1 MKKWF
6 LDSSINLIKK
16 NKNYSESEIE
26 IIAYGLEGLYLT
38 FTKAIVIFGIAI
50 ILGIFRE
57 MLYLLI
63 SYNLIRSQAFG
74 IHASKSLYCLLSS
87 LTLFIGGTFLCMYI
101 NVSLWIMVAISFICI
116 ILLLLYA
123 PADTHKRP
131 IVNQK
136 KRKRFKIISVILG
149 MIYTILII
157 IFDGKYLSN
166 YLLFG
171 MISSVIMIL
180 PITYEIFNM
189 PYKNYINY
197 INGV

>member
-101 NVSLWIMVAISFICI
+101 NISLWIMVAISFICI
-116 ILLLLYA
+116 IFLLLYA

-136 KRKRFKIISVILG
+136 KRKRFKTISVILG

-180 PITYEIFNM
+180 PITYKLFNM

>member
-101 NVSLWIMVAISFICI
+101 NISLWIMVAISFICI

-180 PITYEIFNM
+180 PITYKLFNM

>member
-26 IIAYGLEGLYLT
+26 IIAYGLKGLYLT

-136 KRKRFKIISVILG
+136 KRKRFKTISVILG

-180 PITYEIFNM
+180 PITYKLFNM